1 MNKLL
6 IASALVAS
14 LGALAL
20 APQAAHASDGTITFN
35 GKVTA
40 STCTIG
46 VNGGGASN
54 GVTLPTVAT
63 SALNGSIGKV
73 AAATPFSVSLS
84 ACTFGTAGNV
94 GLYFEP
100 GPTTQADGNLKNT
113 ATPNG
118 VEIQLLNNTQ
128 GVMALNNAAGAQNG
142 STAAVTTTSTSA
154 TLNYYAQYY
163 ASAATV
169 NAGTVTSTVTYSV
182 IYP

>member
-6 IASALVAS
+6 LTSALVAAF
-14 LGALAL
+14 GAAAL
-20 APQAAHASDGTITFN
+20 APQAARASDGTITFN

-63 SALNGSIGKV
+63 SALSAAGTV
-73 AAATPFSVSLS
+73 AAATPFSVTLT

-100 GPTTQADGNLKNT
+100 GANTMADGNLKNT
-113 ATPNG
+113 AATNN
-118 VEIQLLNNTQ
+118 VEIQLLNGTQ
-128 GVMALNNAAGAQNG
+128 GVMTLNSASGSQNG
-142 STAAVTTTSTSA
+142 TTAAVTTTATSA

-163 ASAATV
+163 ATAAAT
-169 NAGTVTSTVTYSV
+169 AGTVASTVTYSV
-182 IYP
+182 VYP